1 MSKYCM
7 QCGKEVED
15 KANNCPYCGALQNYS
30 FENEKKKKD
39 PVVVIVAAVTLVL
52 AVVIVV
58 ANLTILNN
66 GYKKPIKNLAKLIET
81 GDIDYLEES
90 LPEYLL
96 DDIDDDELDEIS
108 DELKTFSK
116 TFMGD
121 DFDLSYDFV
130 DKKEID
136 DDDLE
141 ELEDTVKEKYDEKV
155 KVSKGYEVEVEV
167 TIEIDSESKSQTN
180 KINVYKI
187 DGEWCLAHDSLDRL
201 FR

>member
-15 KANNCPYCGALQNYS
+15 KINNCPYCGASQNYS
-30 FENEKKKKD
+30 FENDKKKKD
-39 PVVVIVAAVTLVL
+39 PVVIIVAGVALVL
-52 AVVIVV
+52 AVVIVI

-66 GYKKPIKNLAKLIET
+66 GYKKPVKNFFKMLET
-81 GDIDYLEES
+81 GDMDYIEEV

-96 DDIDDDELDEIS
+96 DDIDDDELDEMS
-108 DELKTFSK
+108 DEFKTFSK
-116 TFMGD
+116 TLLGD

-155 KVSKGYEVEVEV
+155 NVSKGYEVETE
-167 TIEIDSESKSQTN
+167 IIFEIDSESKTETF

-187 DGEWCLAHDSLDRL
+187 DGDWCLAHDSLDSL
-201 FR
+201 F